1 MVLCTHFIIDTAD
14 SLHNNS
20 SCKYGCLLNLL
31 TSPRGLDPRPL
42 ANKDIQQTRTNTK
55 SFFLENSGSIC
66 ERWKFLCLKW
76 VELLTIL
83 VPHKC
88 TPWYYHTSIH
98 CFLPPPP
105 PPPTPSPL
113 RLAIK
118 LELGLSTSPDL
129 LQFFRLEC
137 SNPLCTSN
145 L

>member
-14 SLHNNS
+14 RLHNDS

-88 TPWYYHTSIH
+88 TPSYYHTSIH
-98 CFLPPPP
+98 CFLPLPPYSFP
-105 PPPTPSPL
+105 SQTGHKAWIRTPY
-113 RLAIK
+113 
-118 LELGLSTSPDL
+118 LS
-129 LQFFRLEC
+129 
-137 SNPLCTSN
+137 
-145 L
+145 

>member
-42 ANKDIQQTRTNTK
+42 ANKLKTYNKLEQIRNL
-55 SFFLENSGSIC
+55 FFLENSGSIC
-66 ERWKFLCLKW
+66 KRWKFLCLKW

-88 TPWYYHTSIH
+88 TPSYYHTSMH
-98 CFLPPPP
+98 CFLP

-118 LELGLSTSPDL
+118 LESELPTSPKL
-129 LQFFRLEC
+129 LQFFRLER
-137 SNPLCTSN
+137 SSPLCPSN